1 MRTVNAR
8 GPASGFTLVEF
19 MITVTVLVMLLG
31 MSGPPLAEFLANNQ
45 LVAAKSTLASSIALA
60 RTEAARL
67 GQPVIVQAV
76 SGGVSGNEF
85 KAGWELYVDADANG
99 SVGSGDTLLRRF
111 DAPAINVKVSG
122 TSPLIFL
129 ATGYLSGTATL
140 DYRLC
145 RTSGST
151 AGYQVSVMPSG
162 VADVRTLSNC

>member
-85 KAGWELYVDADANG
+85 KAG
-99 SVGSGDTLLRRF
+99 
-111 DAPAINVKVSG
+111 
-122 TSPLIFL
+122 
-129 ATGYLSGTATL
+129 
-140 DYRLC
+140 
-145 RTSGST
+145 
-151 AGYQVSVMPSG
+151 
-162 VADVRTLSNC
+162 